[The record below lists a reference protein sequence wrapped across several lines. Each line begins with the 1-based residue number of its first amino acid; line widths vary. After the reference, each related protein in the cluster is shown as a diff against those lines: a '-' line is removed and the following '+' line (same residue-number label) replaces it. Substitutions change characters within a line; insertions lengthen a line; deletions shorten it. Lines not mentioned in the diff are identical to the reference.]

1 MFTFLNSSMA
11 GATSRFLTYE
21 IGQNNPVRLNETFI
35 SAFTLHC
42 AIAFVIFLAAETFG
56 LWFLTHKLVIPE
68 DRLYAAH
75 WVYQL
80 SILVMVISVTQ
91 VPYNACIISHEK
103 MQIYAY
109 VEILNSILK
118 LAIVNVLI
126 FWKADK
132 LILYAILI
140 LLVTTL
146 IAMIYRGYCIHNFSE
161 CKLRIVWK
169 PNILKPMLI
178 FSGWDIYGNMS
189 TLARTQGVNMMLN
202 IFFGPALN
210 AASSIATQVQG
221 AVMSFAANVLTA
233 SKPQI
238 IKQYAQGHNDEM
250 ISLIRNTLRLN
261 VLLLFIISLPLL
273 IEMEFILKVWLGE
286 VPAYASIFCIF
297 TLLFNL
303 FASISSILVT
313 GIHATG
319 YIKRPSL
326 INGSLYLLVLPVTYF
341 LYKYGV
347 SPWSSYL
354 FNVIA
359 VFIGMLSNAYTLQI
373 YVPKFRMHIFIVKD
387 LLPILA
393 IFTGV
398 YIWGSIF
405 QYNMQE
411 SWMRL
416 FLTCMLTTSLL
427 LILGY
432 LFLIPASLKN
442 KIKTIT
448 KNKLCRKV

>member
-21 IGQNNPVRLNETFI
+21 LGQNDQARLNETFI

-42 AIAFVIFLAAETFG
+42 IIALVIFIVAETFG
-56 LWFLTHKLVIPE
+56 LWFLTQKLVIPD

-80 SILVMVISVTQ
+80 SILAMVISVTQ

-109 VEILNSILK
+109 VEILNSTLK
-118 LAIVNVLI
+118 LAIVYVLI
-126 FWKADK
+126 FWETDK
-132 LILYAILI
+132 LILYAILV

-146 IAMIYRGYCIHNFSE
+146 IAMIYRGYCVHKFSE
-161 CKLRIVWK
+161 CKLRFVWK
-169 PNILKPMLI
+169 PNILKPMLT

-210 AASSIATQVQG
+210 AASSIATQVQA
-221 AVMSFAANVLTA
+221 AVMSFATNVLTA

-238 IKQYAQGHNDEM
+238 IKLYAQGHNDEM

-261 VLLLFIISLPLL
+261 FLLLLIISIPLL
-273 IEMEFILKVWLGE
+273 VEMEFILKVWLGE
-286 VPAYASIFCIF
+286 VPAYASIICIY
-297 TLLFNL
+297 TLLFNF

-341 LYKYGV
+341 LFKYGAP
-347 SPWSSYL
+347 PWSSYL

-359 VFIGMLSNAYTLQI
+359 VFLGMLSNAYTLQM
-373 YVPKFRMHIFIVKD
+373 YVHRFRMRLFIVKD
-387 LLPILA
+387 LVPILL
-393 IFTGV
+393 IFICV
-398 YIWGSIF
+398 YTIGNIL
-405 QYNMQE
+405 QQNMQE
-411 SWMRL
+411 GWLRL
-416 FLTCMLTTSLL
+416 FSISIVTTSLL
-427 LILGY
+427 LISGY
-432 LFLIPASLKN
+432 LFLLPASLKS
-442 KIKTIT
+442 KIKVHI
-448 KNKLCRKV
+448 KHKLCRKA